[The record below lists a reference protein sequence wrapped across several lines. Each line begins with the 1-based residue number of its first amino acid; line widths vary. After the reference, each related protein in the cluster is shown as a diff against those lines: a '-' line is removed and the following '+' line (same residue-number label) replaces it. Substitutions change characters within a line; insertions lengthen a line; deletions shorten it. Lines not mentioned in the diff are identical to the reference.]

1 MSGSPSRHT
10 DSPEGTGFATWRGT
24 VRETANVVDDPGGAQ
39 AKHALAK
46 IIHDGSLQDPGVW
59 TEMVKG
65 STHDS

>member
-10 DSPEGTGFATWRGT
+10 DSPEGTGFAT

-46 IIHDGSLQDPGVW
+46 IIHDGSLKDP
-59 TEMVKG
+59 
-65 STHDS
+65 